1 MDASKNSGTPKSSNL
16 IGFSI
21 INHPFWGTPIFGN
34 THINWCR
41 ISSINCFDRPNFDL
55 GRVFWPPTSLWLSGW
70 LLWHLPIN
78 CKDILNCHK
87 VLLVVTTYYNITQEL
102 KCSFTLIPYIYI
114 YIDAFIIQ
122 NNWWPYELSESQR
135 NTPEKNRTRWWSQ
148 ATLLE
153 PHLSTRQATNAWNL
167 RLCVSKNPR
176 QTEAGLVFKPPTFDL
191 PLRSFTVRMWWY
203 NHI

>member
-114 YIDAFIIQ
+114 LMHSSSRTIDDLMNCQSLKGI
-122 NNWWPYELSESQR
+122 P
-135 NTPEKNRTRWWSQ
+135 PK
-148 ATLLE
+148 
-153 PHLSTRQATNAWNL
+153 
-167 RLCVSKNPR
+167 K
-176 QTEAGLVFKPPTFDL
+176 TERGGGLKPPFWSL
-191 PLRSFTVRMWWY
+191 
-203 NHI
+203 I